1 MVFTITNCLLAP
13 SPAHQRG
20 GSLPHLLRTPHL
32 SHLQALLPQ
41 VVQVSSSCVPV
52 PPAPSTTKGQRVLTL
67 LSCPRA
73 CINQHLM
80 NNKDCFFCKATITGV
95 DDFTKPASS

>member
-1 MVFTITNCLLAP
+1 M
-13 SPAHQRG
+13 
-20 GSLPHLLRTPHL
+20 PHLLRTPHL
-32 SHLQALLPQ
+32 CHLPALLPQ
-41 VVQVSSSCVPV
+41 VLQVSMSSSHWPQYPTAFGIQECLRASSPH
-52 PPAPSTTKGQRVLTL
+52 
-67 LSCPRA
+67 PRA

>member
-1 MVFTITNCLLAP
+1 HPMVLWVPC
-13 SPAHQRG
+13 G
-20 GSLPHLLRTPHL
+20 GSSCAFLL
-32 SHLQALLPQ
+32 
-41 VVQVSSSCVPV
+41 
-52 PPAPSTTKGQRVLTL
+52 
-67 LSCPRA
+67 CPRA

>member
-1 MVFTITNCLLAP
+1 M
-13 SPAHQRG
+13 
-20 GSLPHLLRTPHL
+20 
-32 SHLQALLPQ
+32 
-41 VVQVSSSCVPV
+41 
-52 PPAPSTTKGQRVLTL
+52 LTL